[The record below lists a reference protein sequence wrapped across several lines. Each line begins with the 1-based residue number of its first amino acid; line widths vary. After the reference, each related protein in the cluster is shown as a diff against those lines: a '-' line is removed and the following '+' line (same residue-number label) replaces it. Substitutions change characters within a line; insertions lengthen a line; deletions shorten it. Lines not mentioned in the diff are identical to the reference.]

1 MDKRYIQFS
10 TAPKINQLMDNL
22 LPLLT
27 IDVLEF
33 QNTYFDINTCN
44 SSGLD
49 NWGRI
54 LDLSRVIQIS
64 IATDGVFGFDE
75 DNYPIPET
83 GYPQNFD
90 NGFFYNPDY
99 ADETIPYSMNDY
111 EYRAALKF
119 RYLALTTNLSV
130 QSINRIMNFLLQE
143 FNSDYKC
150 IVTQTAIMQLTYK
163 FNFSLTLWQLSLFR
177 NRNILPVP
185 AGVTTILLENQT
197 I

>member
-54 LDLSRVIQIS
+54 LDFARVIQIS